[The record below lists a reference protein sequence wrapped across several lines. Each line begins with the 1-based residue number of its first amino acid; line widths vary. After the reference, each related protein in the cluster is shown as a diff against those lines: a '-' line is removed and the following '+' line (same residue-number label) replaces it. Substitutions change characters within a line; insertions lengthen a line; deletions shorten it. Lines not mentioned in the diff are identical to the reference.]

1 MSEGLGIIAKF
12 LFIIAVVVIAHGGW
26 QVRSGN
32 ADMGKM
38 SIVGGLLLGLAV
50 LITEAQ
56 FKRAACPP
64 SRFRDEQGDRPDARR
79 RSGYERLAQRNLLFP
94 GSSRASAA
102 SKKPGRRIEPAGTN

>member
-1 MSEGLGIIAKF
+1 MNLILAQASLDGALSEGLGIIAKF

-50 LITEAQ
+50 LIAQALFEAGGM
-56 FKRAACPP
+56 PTI
-64 SRFRDEQGDRPDARR
+64 G
-79 RSGYERLAQRNLLFP
+79 L
-94 GSSRASAA
+94 
-102 SKKPGRRIEPAGTN
+102 

>member
-1 MSEGLGIIAKF
+1 MKTLLLAAGSLDGALSEGLGIIAKF

-50 LITEAQ
+50 LIAEAL
-56 FKRAACPP
+56 FTAGGMPTISV
-64 SRFRDEQGDRPDARR
+64 SR
-79 RSGYERLAQRNLLFP
+79 
-94 GSSRASAA
+94 
-102 SKKPGRRIEPAGTN
+102 

>member
-1 MSEGLGIIAKF
+1 MSILLASTSLDGAMSEGLGIIAKF

-50 LITEAQ
+50 LIAEALFNAGGLPTIQ
-56 FKRAACPP
+56 I
-64 SRFRDEQGDRPDARR
+64 SR
-79 RSGYERLAQRNLLFP
+79 
-94 GSSRASAA
+94 
-102 SKKPGRRIEPAGTN
+102 